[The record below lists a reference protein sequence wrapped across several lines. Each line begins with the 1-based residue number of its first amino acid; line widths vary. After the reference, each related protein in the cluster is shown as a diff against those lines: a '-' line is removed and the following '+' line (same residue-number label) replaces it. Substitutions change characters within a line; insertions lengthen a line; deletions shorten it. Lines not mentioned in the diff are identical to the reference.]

1 MSGLI
6 CEGDV
11 YIDREDEDGNSTGL
25 KLLGNTTKF
34 EIKESVEKK
43 QRVSRGK
50 ENYGTILDSDFL
62 KQPSELSIACDEFDG
77 QPLQF
82 ALLGDQEDVA
92 VTGGTVTDEDCVVI
106 HDAFVELAH
115 EEISSVSVTANGTGP
130 TYTAGTDYEIN
141 ADMGWLKALPGGAI
155 ADGATVDVSYV
166 YATQT
171 GIQILAGTDTLIKG
185 KIVLDGRNRANGK
198 RIKVTIPRT
207 ALGPNAAIDFKSGDF
222 AGIELQGAPE
232 LVVGSK
238 TANGASEDAA
248 YYVKYLD

>member
-11 YIDREDEDGNSTGL
+11 YIDREDENGDSTGL

-43 QRVSRGK
+43 QRVSRAK
-50 ENYGTILDSDFL
+50 ANFGTVLDSDFL
-62 KQPSELSIACDEFDG
+62 KNPSELAIGCDEFDG
-77 QPLQF
+77 APLEF
-82 ALLGDQEDVA
+82 ALLGDQDDVA
-92 VTGGTVTDEDCVVI
+92 VTGGTVSNEDCVVI
-106 HDAFVELAH
+106 LDAFVELAH
-115 EEISSVSVTANGTGP
+115 EEISSVVVTANGTGP
-130 TYTAGTDYEIN
+130 TYTEGTDYEVN
-141 ADMGWLKALPGGAI
+141 ADMGWLKALSGGAI
-155 ADGATVDVSYV
+155 ADGATVDVDYV
-166 YATQT
+166 YASQS
-171 GIQILAGTDTLIKG
+171 GIQISAGTSTLIKG
-185 KIVLDGRNRANGK
+185 KVVLDGRNRANGR